1 MVGIE
6 ALWPYKH
13 KTHRT
18 CKPSYPQTLLLAL
31 RHSQGRICTCL
42 MLNASSNYCNQSWC
56 RSLMFLK
63 GWLCEALI
71 LQRPTYDVNKHCRC
85 IAYLLEAVFLAGLQQ
100 RCIRVFKLSDAK
112 TADHTHANGVIV
124 AAKCTL
130 ASFSEEQ
137 AQRSLVH
144 ACIHKCISK
153 CYIVL

>member
-18 CKPSYPQTLLLAL
+18 YKPSYPQTLLLAL

-63 GWLCEALI
+63 GWLCE
-71 LQRPTYDVNKHCRC
+71 DS
-85 IAYLLEAVFLAGLQQ
+85 
-100 RCIRVFKLSDAK
+100 SDGASESLNCPV
-112 TADHTHANGVIV
+112 TEPRITPMLMGVTV
-124 AAKCTL
+124 TAKCTL
-130 ASFSEEQ
+130 ASLSEVQ
-137 AQRSLVH
+137 AQHGLVH
-144 ACIHKCISK
+144 ACINAYLSAAFCLKLSPVCKACFSQSANHSGTAGANR
-153 CYIVL
+153 LMPS